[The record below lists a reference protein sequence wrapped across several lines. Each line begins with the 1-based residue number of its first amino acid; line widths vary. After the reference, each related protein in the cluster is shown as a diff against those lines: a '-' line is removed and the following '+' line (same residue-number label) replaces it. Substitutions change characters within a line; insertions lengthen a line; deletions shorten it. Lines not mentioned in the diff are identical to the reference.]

1 MPHDGLMD
9 EKALGPEM
17 GSLMRARLHIRGGK
31 RRLRQGKIAA
41 GIVTLYDALEGAMQW
56 YMSSP
61 ERRGGLL
68 IKDSDNLNDEKSV
81 YSILHR
87 SGRIDGSFDYEEF
100 DLLVERALSEEIFDY
115 DYSQVLKEFET
126 LMTQL
131 GVMPFD
137 EQELPKEDPATY

>member
-9 EKALGPEM
+9 EKALGPGM

-56 YMSSP
+56 YISSP

-87 SGRIDGSFDYEEF
+87 SGIIDGSFDYEEF
-100 DLLVERALSEEIFDY
+100 DMLVERALAEEISDY
-115 DYSQVLKEFET
+115 DYSQILREFET

-131 GVMPFD
+131 RVMPFD
-137 EQELPKEDPATY
+137 EQELPKEDPSTY